1 MEPAYIPAKAELAI
15 AQDIVVLVTKKLHC
29 TCTVRSWTPFSLHEM
44 INAINELLQ
53 KKEHDIKQ
61 KEPCSLKNQSA
72 CSNLFTFLL
81 PSTYARKRNRAYFS
95 LSSSLA
101 NLLTIP

>member
-44 INAINELLQ
+44 INVINEFTEE
-53 KKEHDIKQ
+53 KREHGIKQ
-61 KEPCSLKNQSA
+61 KEPRSLKNQSA
-72 CSNLFTFLL
+72 CSNLL
-81 PSTYARKRNRAYFS
+81 PSCYLQHMHVREIVHIFLYPH
-95 LSSSLA
+95 LWL
-101 NLLTIP
+101 IY